1 MATASPSCK
10 AMLTAWLEFVGCHI
24 VQEGDTYYETKQF
37 PASAS
42 SPSFASWLLRSVWCQ
57 PSTSVH
63 RSTYQVPE
71 YSLSFQADIFW
82 GAPSAHRELGPLF
95 AKLRG
100 DVRAVYAPG
109 EADSPMS
116 KFVASPEHLAT
127 FLEEIWRRQKVPDE
141 WTDSKHCILMHNF
154 GFNLLERVLI
164 RRLALYGLYLGINA
178 NDNIKRRTPI
188 NAVCAIR
195 LKMTTNPGG
204 HHMAMI
210 ARLSDLGVPV
220 GFVTIVRSFFKT
232 IAPEKDPP
240 QLSAFLFDWAV
251 ELLMAKSGVTASARW
266 QIGFRDYVLVHD
278 SIDEL
283 HFAVEELRRN
293 SAEYG
298 VRIGTAQSLV
308 VRKRGLPKLDVDGL
322 REVEGF
328 GGLSDFV
335 GIKRDVAEMP
345 PLLGCH
351 DFWGCGENSTL
362 ERCGAIPFNSD
373 VFLAVEWFDVLV
385 GRLRPFGYEDCKTEL
400 RILIA
405 SVRFSEEESD
415 QENMKKIRR
424 RRRGSHTTA
433 KRPGD
438 NGSTAS
444 RRGTRIRIPILS
456 WFEDNYVGRPTRSG
470 RRRPALFPIEMWSV
484 YARTKDGTV
493 RTNNYSEA
501 AHRRIQAEFQMQH
514 PTIWKFIDALRQVQ
528 ASRDTAYEAMV
539 RGDPP
544 PKKRKLYQLIDE
556 RLLRIITNFDESEPD
571 GNIEEFLRGCAH
583 NFQMDP

>member
-57 PSTSVH
+57 PSTS
-63 RSTYQVPE
+63 
-71 YSLSFQADIFW
+71 ADIFW

-415 QENMKKIRR
+415 QENMK
-424 RRRGSHTTA
+424 
-433 KRPGD
+433 
-438 NGSTAS
+438 NG
-444 RRGTRIRIPILS
+444 
-456 WFEDNYVGRPTRSG
+456 V
-470 RRRPALFPIEMWSV
+470 
-484 YARTKDGTV
+484 
-493 RTNNYSEA
+493 
-501 AHRRIQAEFQMQH
+501 
-514 PTIWKFIDALRQVQ
+514 
-528 ASRDTAYEAMV
+528 
-539 RGDPP
+539 
-544 PKKRKLYQLIDE
+544 
-556 RLLRIITNFDESEPD
+556 ESEEDEEEATQPLND
-571 GNIEEFLRGCAH
+571 LEITDQQLHEEGQEFGFRYCPGLKTTTWEGLPGVAAADQPSSPLRCEFLRGCAH